1 MPDSDVRLD
10 EVRPVL
16 DVYFRAMAGRR
27 AQLQPYGD
35 SDDPRQFP
43 DTWTTVRLPPSVAA
57 FGSRQANLDWY
68 KVALA
73 HRSAHYEC
81 GSFQFSF
88 DREAACFS
96 RLRPH
101 SDAVQRQEP
110 ETDLER
116 FLRLFARRRLAFE
129 VFCVLEDLRLDS
141 DARRRYAGLRGA
153 LAAVQHHELGIR
165 PSLDGLAPRAAL
177 GELLVRLSLGAAGP
191 FPVPPIL
198 HEPVRQLAQ
207 ITRAVADPAAT
218 VEDAAEATLRAYALL
233 ARLPNMVATE
243 APAPVDAN
251 VAPFSAAAWPTA
263 WPEAGRVRL
272 EGDAILETVLEPVGY
287 RDGLGSRF
295 TSYRSAGPLDV
306 EAIYRLPRS
315 QPDDAVT
322 GSESGEAADSDERDR
337 AVAPVPEPLPHEHPE
352 QGEHDP
358 SQPVNGHLHSDG
370 PDSFTYPEYDHI
382 AGGYRDA
389 WCLLRELRPDA
400 DHTTGFYSETLA
412 SYGHLLPDIRRE
424 LERFAPEGL
433 RAVRRSPDGDDI
445 DLEAAIE
452 ALTDLLAGLGPSDSV
467 YVQTE
472 RSRRD
477 VAVALLLDMSS
488 STAERVEP
496 PQAQAAAMDRGR
508 GYRRIIDIERESAA
522 LLMAAL
528 EQVGDSCGVY
538 GFSGSGRADVRFLVI
553 KEPQERL
560 SNSVIARLEAVKPVH
575 TTRMA
580 PAIRHATAKLRR
592 QPERTKLLML
602 VSDGRP
608 FDIDYGSEYGEGAEV
623 DYALHDT
630 RWALDEA
637 QRAGVRTCLLTVD
650 EQGAD
655 YLRDMSSDLDYEVL
669 ADTNLLPERLLR
681 LYRQLSQGPQVTS
694 GRRVDRSASKWSD
707 DRTAGTAPGKFR
719 PGADDVGW
727 N

>member
-1 MPDSDVRLD
+1 MPDHSVRLV
-10 EVRPVL
+10 EARPVL

-27 AQLQPYGD
+27 AHLRPY
-35 SDDPRQFP
+35 SNPDDARQFP
-43 DTWTTVRLPPSVAA
+43 DTWTTVRLPPSVAV
-57 FGSRQANLDWY
+57 FGCWQANLDWY

-73 HRSAHYEC
+73 HRSAHYEW
-81 GSFQFSF
+81 GSFRFSF
-88 DREAACFS
+88 DREAACFP

-101 SDAVQRQEP
+101 SDAVRRQAP
-110 ETDLER
+110 ETDFER

-129 VFCVLEDLRLDS
+129 VFCVLEDLRLDQ
-141 DARRRYAGLRGA
+141 AVRRRYAGLRDA
-153 LAAVQHHELGIR
+153 LALVQRHELGNR
-165 PSLDGLAPRAAL
+165 PSLEGVAPRAAL
-177 GELLVRLSLGAAGP
+177 GELLVRLSLGATGP
-191 FPVPPIL
+191 FSVPPSL
-198 HEPVRQLAQ
+198 RDPVRQLAR
-207 ITRAVADPAAT
+207 ITRGVADPAAT
-218 VEDAAEATLRAYALL
+218 VEDAAEATLRAYTLL
-233 ARLPNMVATE
+233 TRLPNMAANE
-243 APAPVDAN
+243 DPGAPVD
-251 VAPFSAAAWPTA
+251 VTVSPSGEAAWPTA
-263 WPEAGRVRL
+263 WPEASRVRL
-272 EGDAILETVLEPVGY
+272 EGDAILETVLEPVTY

-306 EAIYRLPRS
+306 EAIYRLPRG
-315 QPDDAVT
+315 QPDDRVT
-322 GSESGEAADSDERDR
+322 GWGSDEAADSDERDS
-337 AVAPVPEPLPHEHPE
+337 AVAPVADPLPHEHPE

-358 SQPVNGHLHSDG
+358 SQPVNGHLHPDG
-370 PDSFTYPEYDHI
+370 PDSFTYPEYDHV
-382 AGGYRDA
+382 AGAYRDA

-400 DHTTGFYSETLA
+400 RVATGFYAETLA

-433 RAVRRSPDGDDI
+433 RAVRRSPDGDDV
-445 DLEAAIE
+445 DLEAAVE
-452 ALTDLLAGLGPSDSV
+452 ALTDLRAGLAPSDFV
-467 YVQTE
+467 YVRTE

-496 PQAQAAAMDRGR
+496 PKAQGDAVNRGK

-528 EQVGDSCGVY
+528 EQAGDSCGVY
-538 GFSGSGRADVRFLVI
+538 GFSGSGRADVRLLVI

-560 SNSVIARLEAVKPVH
+560 SGSVVARLDAVKPVH

-608 FDIDYGSEYGEGAEV
+608 FDVDYGQEYGEGAEV

-630 RWALDEA
+630 RRALDEA
-637 QRAGVRTCLLTVD
+637 QRAGVRSCLLTVD

-681 LYRQLSQGPQVTS
+681 LYRRLSQPAS
-694 GRRVDRSASKWSD
+694 GL
-707 DRTAGTAPGKFR
+707 
-719 PGADDVGW
+719 AD
-727 N
+727 